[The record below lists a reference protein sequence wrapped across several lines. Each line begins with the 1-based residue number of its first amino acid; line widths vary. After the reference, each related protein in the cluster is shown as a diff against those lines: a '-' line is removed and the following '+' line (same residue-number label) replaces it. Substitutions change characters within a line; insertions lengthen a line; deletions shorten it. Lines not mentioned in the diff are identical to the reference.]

1 MGRGGGEMR
10 ASFSSRYDAAAD
22 GEGALLLL
30 LLVIALPLRVPMMLL
45 MGALPLLP
53 LPPPSIML
61 RLPCMMPRIASGE
74 WPNVARRSTSDIS
87 CSCCS
92 LPPLPLSPLSLLLP
106 SRCVSITEDC
116 CIER

>member
-10 ASFSSRYDAAAD
+10 AAFSSRYAAAD

-53 LPPPSIML
+53 LPPPSRML

-87 CSCCS
+87 CSFCS
-92 LPPLPLSPLSLLLP
+92 LLPLSLSLLLP